1 MNDFFTQFVDN
12 IVGYLPSALAAIG
25 VLLGGWLIALIA
37 AALVRGALRRTKL
50 DARIAQLIAGGEQ
63 GAEQIDVARWASRIV
78 YYLIMLF
85 VVVGFLQT
93 LNLSVVA
100 EPINELLNQLLSYIP
115 ILLGA
120 AALLLVAW
128 LVASALRYVVQRV
141 LKAVKFEE
149 RVASQA
155 GLPERETAISETIAN
170 VAYWLIFL
178 LFLPAVLGTLG
189 LQGLLEPVQGIV
201 DDILGVLPN
210 ILGAALILLVGWVGA
225 RILRQILSNVLTGIG
240 TDRFSDRFGITA
252 ALGGE
257 KLSYVLSTVVYVLVL
272 IPILISA
279 LNALQIEAVSGP
291 ASAMLTTLLVAI
303 PAIFGAMLLIAFAY
317 FAARVVSNFVVNV
330 LTSIGFDKV
339 LTYIGLG
346 DMTSKTTP
354 SQIVGY
360 LTTFAIMLFATIEA
374 ANLLGFSI
382 LAELVSEFVIAAGG
396 VLLGIF
402 IFGLGLY
409 LASLAE
415 RVIRDSG
422 VAQANLLGPAAR
434 IAIIVFSGALAL
446 RETGIAQ
453 DIVNTTFTFILGT
466 IAVATALAFGLGSR
480 EIAAKEL
487 EGWLKSWR
495 KR

>member
-1 MNDFFTQFVDN
+1 MNDFFTQFVGN

-25 VLLGGWLIALIA
+25 VLFAGWLVALIA
-37 AALVRGALRRTKL
+37 AAIVRGALRRTKL
-50 DARIAQLIAGGEQ
+50 DERISRMITGGDETT
-63 GAEQIDVARWASRIV
+63 EPIDAARWASRIV

-85 VVVGFLQT
+85 AVVGFLQT
-93 LNLSVVA
+93 LNLAVVA
-100 EPINELLNQLLSYIP
+100 QPINELLNQVLSYIP
-115 ILLGA
+115 VLLGT

-128 LVASALRYVVQRV
+128 VVASTLKFIVLRV

-155 GLPERETAISETIAN
+155 DLPAGETAFSDSIAN
-170 VAYWLIFL
+170 VIYWLIFL

-201 DDILGVLPN
+201 DDILSVLPN
-210 ILGAALILLVGWVGA
+210 ILGAALILLIGWLGA
-225 RILRQILSNVLTGIG
+225 RILRQILTNVLSGIG
-240 TDRFSDRFGITA
+240 TDRLGDRFGISN
-252 ALGGE
+252 ALGGQ
-257 KLSYVLSTVVYVLVL
+257 KLSYILSTIVYVLVL

-279 LNALQIEAVSGP
+279 LNALQIDAVSGP
-291 ASAMLTTLLVAI
+291 ASAMLTLLLTAI
-303 PAIFGAMLLIAFAY
+303 PAIFGAMLLIVFAY
-317 FAARVVSNFVVNV
+317 FAARVVSSFVTNV
-330 LTSIGFDKV
+330 LSTIGFDKV

-346 DMTSKTTP
+346 DVASNTTP

-360 LTTFAIMLFATIEA
+360 LTTVAIMLFATIEA
-374 ANLLGFSI
+374 ANLLGFTM
-382 LAELVSEFVIAAGG
+382 LAELVSEFTVAAGG
-396 VLLGIF
+396 VLLAII
-402 IFGLGLY
+402 IFGFGLY
-409 LASLAE
+409 LAGLAD

-422 VAQANLLGPAAR
+422 VSHAALLGTAGR

-453 DIVNTTFTFILGT
+453 DIVNTTFTAVLGT

-480 EIAAKEL
+480 DIAAKEL

-495 KR
+495 MR

>member
-25 VLLGGWLIALIA
+25 VLLGGWLVALII
-37 AALVRGALRRTKL
+37 AALIRGALRRTKL
-50 DARIAQLIAGGEQ
+50 DTRIAQLIAGDPKA
-63 GAEQIDVARWASRIV
+63 AEEIEVARWASRIV

-93 LNLSVVA
+93 LNLTVVA
-100 EPINELLNQLLSYIP
+100 QPINELLNQLLSYIP
-115 ILLGA
+115 VLLGA

-128 LVASALRYVVQRV
+128 LVATGLKYVVQRV
-141 LKAVKFEE
+141 LTAVQFEE

-155 GLPERETAISETIAN
+155 GLPARETAISDTIAN
-170 VAYWLIFL
+170 VTYWLVFL

-189 LQGLLEPVQGIV
+189 LEGLLEPVQGIV
-201 DDILGVLPN
+201 DDILGTLPN
-210 ILGAALILLVGWVGA
+210 ILGAVLILLVGWIGA
-225 RILRQILSNVLTGIG
+225 RILRQILNNVLAGIG
-240 TDRFSDRFGITA
+240 TDRFGDRFGISA

-257 KLSYVLSTVVYVLVL
+257 KLSHILSTVVYVLVL
-272 IPILISA
+272 IPIVISA
-279 LNALQIEAVSGP
+279 LNALQIEAVSEP

-317 FAARVVSNFVVNV
+317 FAARVVSNFVMNV

-346 DMTSKTTP
+346 DVKSKTTP

-374 ANLLGFSI
+374 ANLLGFTI
-382 LAELVSEFVIAAGG
+382 LAELISEFIIAAGG
-396 VLLGIF
+396 VLLGII

-415 RVIRDSG
+415 RVIKDSG

-453 DIVNTTFTFILGT
+453 DIVNTTFTIILGT
-466 IAVATALAFGLGSR
+466 LAVATALAFGLGSR
-480 EIAAKEL
+480 DIAAKEL